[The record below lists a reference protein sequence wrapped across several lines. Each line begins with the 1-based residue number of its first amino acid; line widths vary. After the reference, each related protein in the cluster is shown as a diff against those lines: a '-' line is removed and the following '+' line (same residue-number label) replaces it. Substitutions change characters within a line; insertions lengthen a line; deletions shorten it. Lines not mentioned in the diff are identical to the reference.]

1 MLNALKTTR
10 ISILLALLAMFT
22 TISAH
27 SATVKAP
34 PVKAMLSV
42 TPEQCVALRKGQT
55 CYLEVTFDWQYAKN
69 GNYCLVNTTR
79 NKVLKCWNRATKGQ
93 YSFDFQSTK
102 SNDFVLRHQD
112 SGKILARAQV
122 VVAWVYK
129 SNTRSKSRWR
139 LF

>member
-1 MLNALKTTR
+1 MMHNAIKAAKFAV
-10 ISILLALLAMFT
+10 LLTFLTMFT
-22 TISAH
+22 TTNAH
-27 SATVKAP
+27 STPNKA
-34 PVKAMLSV
+34 VLNV

-55 CYLEVTFDWQYAKN
+55 CYLEVTFDWQYATA

-93 YSFDFQSTK
+93 YSFDFQSVK
-102 SNDFVLRHQD
+102 SNNFELRQQS
-112 SGKILARAQV
+112 SGNILARTQV

>member
-1 MLNALKTTR
+1 MMMLNAIKTFKFTV
-10 ISILLALLAMFT
+10 LFALLAMFT

-27 SATVKAP
+27 SAPTKA
-34 PVKAMLSV
+34 VLNV

-55 CYLEVTFDWQYAKN
+55 CYLEVTFDWQYAKA

-79 NKVLKCWNRATKGQ
+79 NKVLKCWSKSTKGQ

-102 SNDFVLRHQD
+102 SNDFVLRQQD
-112 SGKILARAQV
+112 SAKVLAHTQV

>member
-1 MLNALKTTR
+1 MLTLNKNYLPKQLLTGC
-10 ISILLALLAMFT
+10 LALMPLLLTNTSQA
-22 TISAH
+22 AQG
-27 SATVKAP
+27 KA
-34 PVKAMLSV
+34 LFEV

-55 CYLEVTFDWQYAKN
+55 CYLEVTFDWQQPIT

-79 NKVLKCWNRATKGQ
+79 NKVLKCWKETTKGQ
-93 YSFDFQSTK
+93 YSFDFQGVKTNNFS
-102 SNDFVLRHQD
+102 LRNKT
-112 SGKILARAQV
+112 SGEDLAHTQV

>member
-1 MLNALKTTR
+1 MMMLNALKTAK
-10 ISILLALLAMFT
+10 INLLFALLAMFT
-22 TISAH
+22 TINAH
-27 SATVKAP
+27 SA
-34 PVKAMLSV
+34 PVVASLSV

-55 CYLEVTFDWQYAKN
+55 CYLEVTFDWLYAKAA
-69 GNYCLVNTTR
+69 NYCLVNTTR

-102 SNDFVLRHQD
+102 SNDFVLRQQD
-112 SGKILARAQV
+112 SGKILAYTQV